1 MKYTLFNVLVI
12 AAAFLLYQLGLF
24 KVLSSSNLFWGVIFI
39 IIILFIVAIKVIGIP
54 HSKE

>member
-24 KVLSSSNLFWGVIFI
+24 KVFSSSYLFWGVIFFI
-39 IIILFIVAIKVIGIP
+39 IFLFIVAIKVIGIP

>member
-24 KVLSSSNLFWGVIFI
+24 KVLSSSYLFWGVIFFI
-39 IIILFIVAIKVIGIP
+39 IFLFIMAIKVIGIP